1 MSCAET
7 FLSSYGKAFVQ
18 TTQKLVCFLPQFVNR
33 MLWVGFNRCSFS
45 LLGIHPPAEWCYQ
58 VGKGQKL
65 RVLKSRNEFSEF
77 CILLQCS
84 CYAVVYLIHSCSRN
98 AWVTVW
104 VNLPWCS
111 SHEPFEKLVHH
122 PNEQSAYII
131 PFPIQS
137 SSGLTVLVN
146 SHKGYS
152 VLPFCSDPKSQCQG
166 DSQSQFS
173 LLALRRTCLWGSVFL
188 MDVASETDHLFIK

>member
-1 MSCAET
+1 MDCNLKSSCTEWRQGSSTCFVSEPPACPENVPTVVENLVVGKIAFCQSVTFLHEMSCAET
-7 FLSSYGKAFVQ
+7 FLNSYGKAFVQ

-131 PFPIQS
+131 PFPI
-137 SSGLTVLVN
+137 
-146 SHKGYS
+146 
-152 VLPFCSDPKSQCQG
+152 
-166 DSQSQFS
+166 
-173 LLALRRTCLWGSVFL
+173 
-188 MDVASETDHLFIK
+188 